1 MFGES
6 LGTNLGE
13 KGMHHALVS
22 HKTSNE
28 GSTMD
33 CMVLLS
39 NKTSNEGSTMDCMVL
54 LPPSLLQGE
63 PLNKTSNEAGYIRL
77 DSALWFTLKSKT
89 LVETYTPKTFKMNK
103 IKG

>member
-54 LPPSLLQGE
+54 PPPSLLQGE

-77 DSALWFTLKSKT
+77 DRGCKCTSVHLEVKNSSRNTQSK
-89 LVETYTPKTFKMNK
+89 N
-103 IKG
+103 I